1 MSESLFKKVA
11 GLEAPSLLKG
21 DFNTGVS
28 CEYCE
33 IFKNSFFYRTPLVAA
48 SGIEIHTTLKFM
60 KII

>member
-48 SGIEIHTTLKFM
+48 SGIETFFSL
-60 KII
+60 